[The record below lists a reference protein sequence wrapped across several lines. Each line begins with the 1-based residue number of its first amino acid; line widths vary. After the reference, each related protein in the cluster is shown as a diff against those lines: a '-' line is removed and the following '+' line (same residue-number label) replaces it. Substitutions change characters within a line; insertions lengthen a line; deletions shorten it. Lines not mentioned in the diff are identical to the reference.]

1 MYEPILRIDS
11 LAKSYG
17 FHQIFTNVSF
27 LLKVGEKVG
36 LVGPNGIGK
45 STLLKILAGL
55 ETADAGAIIPLQ
67 EPVLCQY
74 VPQMPG
80 SSSSS
85 PWDILNEEQQ
95 RLGVL
100 AQGTPAEAISRFGFT
115 EKEAHL
121 ATSCLSGGQKTR
133 LALAKAWLSR
143 PDLLLLDEPTN
154 HLDIDA
160 LEWLEEFVLGYPGSV
175 LVVSHDR
182 VFLDNVVTRV
192 MELGKEGTTEYQGN
206 YTDYREAKAK
216 AFASQM
222 AQYESEQKRIHQLEM
237 AIDQQMRRFE
247 KSHQEAGQHDFYR
260 SKAKK
265 LAKTAKA
272 HITRL
277 EAMKE
282 TSVAKPRKEKS
293 ISFQGFESLDS
304 GRRLVL
310 AKNLTKNYA
319 KTLFRD
325 AHFSILRGDKIAL
338 VGPNGSGKT
347 TLLRMILEREDPS
360 QGELWVSPSAS
371 IGYLDQGME
380 ELDVDSTVLEEVLET
395 LDNRTPDAIT
405 TVRTFLAKLLF
416 RPDDLGKSIGVL
428 SVGEKKR
435 VAMAKLLLSS
445 FNLLLLDEPTNH
457 LDLPS
462 RETLE
467 HALITYDGTLVLVS
481 HDRYLLRKVCDKV
494 IELGDGRVV
503 TYTGGFAEYEARSSR
518 QEAASK
524 GMSSGDLS
532 SEERLLLETR
542 LAKLGAELGTMPKDD
557 PVYQELEKEFLETA
571 RRLRF

>member
-1 MYEPILRIDS
+1 MYEPILRVDS

-17 FHQIFTNVSF
+17 FHLIFTNVSF
-27 LLKVGEKVG
+27 LLKAGEKVA

-55 ETADAGAIIPLQ
+55 ETVDAGAIIPLQ
-67 EPVLCQY
+67 EPMLCRY

-80 SSSSS
+80 TSSSS
-85 PWDILNEEQQ
+85 PWDILSREQQ

-100 AQGTPAEAISRFGFT
+100 ARGTPAEAISRFGFA
-115 EKEAHL
+115 EEEAHL
-121 ATSCLSGGQKTR
+121 ATPCLSGGQKTR
-133 LALAKAWLSR
+133 LALAKAWLSQ

-160 LEWLEEFVLGYPGSV
+160 LEWLEEFVLDYPGSV

-182 VFLDNVVTRV
+182 VFLDNVATRV
-192 MELGKEGTTEYQGN
+192 MELGEDGITEYHS
-206 YTDYREAKAK
+206 YTDYRETKAK

-222 AQYESEQKRIHQLEM
+222 AKYESEQSRIHRLEV

-260 SKAKK
+260 RKAKK

-282 TSVAKPRKEKS
+282 SSVAKPRKEKS
-293 ISFQGFESLDS
+293 ISFKGFESTDS

-310 AKNLTKNYA
+310 ATNLTKAYA
-319 KTLFRD
+319 KTLFRQGD
-325 AHFSILRGDKIAL
+325 FSILRGDKVAL

-347 TLLRMILEREDPS
+347 TLLRMILGREEPS
-360 QGELWVSPSAS
+360 EGELWVSPGAS
-371 IGYLDQGME
+371 MGYLDQGMD
-380 ELDVDSTVLEEVLET
+380 ELDTDSTVLEEVLKTLNTET
-395 LDNRTPDAIT
+395 PEEIT
-405 TVRTFLAKLLF
+405 RVRTFLAKLLF

-467 HALITYDGTLVLVS
+467 NALVAYDGTLVLVS
-481 HDRYLLRKVCDKV
+481 HDRYLLRKVCNKV
-494 IELGDGRVV
+494 IALSDGGIV
-503 TYTGGFAEYEARSSR
+503 TYTGGFDAYAARSSKPKT
-518 QEAASK
+518 ASK
-524 GMSSGDLS
+524 VKTNGCLS

-542 LAKLGAELGTMPKDD
+542 LAKLGAELGVVPKDD
-557 PVYQELEKEFLETA
+557 PRYQEVESEFLETA
-571 RRLRF
+571 RRLRS